1 MHWAEV
7 KWEGEIEMFPQ
18 DKFEEIEISA
28 LNSFLQT
35 VLGGKAGAANAI
47 ACFQIESQKRPDMRL
62 MVMRSTSSSV

>member
-7 KWEGEIEMFPQ
+7 KWEGEVEMFPQ

-47 ACFQIESQKRPDMRL
+47 DCFQIESQK
-62 MVMRSTSSSV
+62 